1 MKLLNRSRQNIF
13 LLACLALLVALLPA
27 SATAQP
33 RGPRGHGPFMGHRP
47 LMAHGMHFERI
58 AERLDL
64 TPEQQDAI
72 RDVRGSFR
80 EELKLELQQLR
91 SADRALRE
99 QIHSETFDEAVI
111 RDLAGTLAE
120 ATADAAVTR
129 AQMAQEVRGI
139 LTPEQRQEIRGWIE
153 KRQLMMEERA
163 TRFRERFSEIEQ

>member
-1 MKLLNRSRQNIF
+1 MKLLNHSRQNIF

-91 SADRALRE
+91 SADRALRA

-120 ATADAAVTR
+120 AAVTR

-163 TRFRERFSEIEQ
+163 SRFREHFSEIEQ